1 MTGEAEDVVSL
12 RTEPIQIDS
21 QQNAVDRIRQ
31 EMSEDRPN
39 NQELPLSTAILT
51 SLLCIVFGA
60 NAVAIKISLSGLG
73 QFTTA
78 GLRFGMA
85 TAIISIWAKITGR
98 SFHLEKGQIHQLL
111 IISAFFA
118 VQMSL
123 LYLGLSKTNASR
135 GTLLVNLQPFF
146 VLFLA
151 HYFIPEDRIT
161 KRKILGLFMG
171 FAGMALVFLGKK
183 GITTDVQT
191 GDFMILI
198 AAFLWACNTVYTK
211 RIINHFDPFQIVL
224 FSMIFSLPFFF
235 IAGIIS
241 DSRMIVHV
249 NSEVLISLLYQ
260 GILTASFG
268 FVAWNNMLQKYG
280 AVSLHSFIFIM
291 PIAGVVL
298 GGMVL
303 GEPITFDILLALLL
317 IVLGILVVNLKT
329 KKYAPLFPTRGI

>member
-1 MTGEAEDVVSL
+1 MNEDK
-12 RTEPIQIDS
+12 
-21 QQNAVDRIRQ
+21 
-31 EMSEDRPN
+31 PN
-39 NQELPLSTAILT
+39 NQELPLSTAIFT

-78 GLRFGMA
+78 GLRFSMA
-85 TAIISIWAKITGR
+85 TVTIFLWAKITRR
-98 SFHLEKGQIHQLL
+98 SFDLEKRQIHQLL

-123 LYLGLSKTNASR
+123 LYFGLSKTNASR

-151 HYFIPEDRIT
+151 HYFIPGDRIT
-161 KRKILGLFMG
+161 KRKTLGLFMG

-198 AAFLWACNTVYTK
+198 SAFLWACNTVYTK
-211 RIINHFDPFQIVL
+211 RIINDFDPFQIVL
-224 FSMIFSLPFFF
+224 YSMIFSVPFFF
-235 IAGIIS
+235 AAGLIWDSKMIAH
-241 DSRMIVHV
+241 M
-249 NSEVLISLLYQ
+249 NPEVLISLLYQ
-260 GILTASFG
+260 SLLTGSFG

-291 PIAGVVL
+291 PIAGVGL

-303 GEPITFDILLALLL
+303 GEPITLNIVFALLL
-317 IVLGILVVNLKT
+317 IISGILVVNLKT
-329 KKYAPLFPTRGI
+329 RRYAPLFPPRGI